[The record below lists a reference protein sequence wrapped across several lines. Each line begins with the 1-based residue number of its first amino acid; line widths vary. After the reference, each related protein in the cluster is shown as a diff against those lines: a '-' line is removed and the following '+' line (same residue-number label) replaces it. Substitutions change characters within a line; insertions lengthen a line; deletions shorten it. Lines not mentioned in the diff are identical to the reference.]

1 MKTFEQF
8 LNPGIRAGDKINM
21 LFRLLSKLGH
31 RSFTTGFL
39 NLNIIGIRTLDQ
51 TPNVFNDWMAVW
63 YYAHVVEN
71 KGYVGIQEERPFFHL
86 WPITTDPGTYY
97 LKNPLKLNGTMIL
110 KEGQYRGVYSLDL
123 HQGKYLALC
132 QRLGPVRV
140 YRDNNKDEVINWDA
154 DTVESGFFGCNIHR
168 AGKFG
173 PFTWINKHSA
183 GCQVFR
189 YPHQFDMFLTL
200 CQASKKI
207 WGNKFTYTLIN
218 EQSFRLLD

>member
-8 LNPGIRAGDKINM
+8 LNPGVRAGDKINM
-21 LFRLLSKLGH
+21 LFRLMAKFGY
-31 RSFTTGFL
+31 RSHTTGEL

-63 YYAHVVEN
+63 YYAKVKEA
-71 KGYVGIQEERPFFHL
+71 GMEYERPFFHL
-86 WPITTDPGTYY
+86 WQITTDPGTYY
-97 LKNPLKLNGTMIL
+97 LKNPLKLAGTMIL
-110 KEGQYRGVYSLDL
+110 KEGQYGAVYSLDL
-123 HQGKYLALC
+123 HRGKYLALC
-132 QRLGPVRV
+132 QRLGPVKV
-140 YRDNNKDEVINWDA
+140 YRDRNKDEIIDYDA

-173 PFTWINKHSA
+173 PFTWIDKYSA

-189 YPHQFDMFLTL
+189 YPHHFDMFITL
-200 CQASKKI
+200 CEAAKEI

-218 EQSFRLLD
+218 EQDFRMLD